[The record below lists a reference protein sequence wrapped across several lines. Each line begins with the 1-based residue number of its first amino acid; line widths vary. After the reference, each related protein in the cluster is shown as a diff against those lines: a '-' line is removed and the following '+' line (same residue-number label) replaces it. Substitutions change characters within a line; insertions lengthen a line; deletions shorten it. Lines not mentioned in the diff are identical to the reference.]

1 MVQLRAVITA
11 MAFKMP
17 HSLVAGNSQ
26 EILTPNPAKNLFLGI
41 ELEVL
46 ITVLVFTGVVTDLR
60 ISSSSK
66 AHVGGRVR

>member
-1 MVQLRAVITA
+1 
-11 MAFKMP
+11 MP

-26 EILTPNPAKNLFLGI
+26 KVLTLNPAKKQLLGR

-46 ITVLVFTGVVTDLR
+46 ITVLVCTGVVTDLR
-60 ISSSSK
+60 ISSSLK